1 MQRKK
6 KGGHHDLSDSVVYCK
21 SKLLGIGLLHT
32 VELAEALAAH
42 RAVVYAKEFSIY
54 NVVVEGDCLWI
65 VQALKALDRY
75 NTLYENV
82 IEYTHSQGCTVQHC
96 QFQYGR
102 QEGNKLAHTLARR
115 TVLTANTDVQV
126 EELPNDLDN
135 VFQTGLL

>member
-6 KGGHHDLSDSVVYCK
+6 KGHRDLNDSVVYCY
-21 SKLLGIGLLHT
+21 SQNYLVQVYLT
-32 VELAEALAAH
+32 QWSWTEALAAH

-65 VQALKALDRY
+65 VQALKALGRY
-75 NTLYENV
+75 NILYENV

-96 QFQYGR
+96 QFQYVR

-126 EELPNDLDN
+126 EELPSDLDN
-135 VFQTGLL
+135 VFQTDLL